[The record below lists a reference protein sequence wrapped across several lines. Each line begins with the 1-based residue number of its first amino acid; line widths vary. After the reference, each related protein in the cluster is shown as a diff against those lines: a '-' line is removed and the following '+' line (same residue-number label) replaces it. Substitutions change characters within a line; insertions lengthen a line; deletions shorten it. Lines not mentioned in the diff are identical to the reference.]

1 MESSQK
7 KTKWITKAGT
17 FKTDGTVKL
26 ENYLLPQF
34 TNTKKIMSDFHMLRR
49 TEQTPMI

>member
-1 MESSQK
+1 
-7 KTKWITKAGT
+7 
-17 FKTDGTVKL
+17 
-26 ENYLLPQF
+26 LLPQF

>member
-1 MESSQK
+1 MESSPK
-7 KTKWITKAGT
+7 ETKCITQAGA

-34 TNTKKIMSDFHMLRR
+34 TNNKKIMSDFHMLRR